1 MAFVHGKN
9 THLTYG
15 TVNLS
20 PYLNSVDFPRG
31 AATAETTVFGVNAT
45 QFVGGLVDTTFT
57 ASGLFDQAIVSAL
70 GSYIGS
76 TAQTFAYGPMGTA
89 TGAAKVTGNAL
100 LTQYQITGGVVDAVG
115 LSLAWQASGT
125 VTDTTF

>member
-1 MAFVHGKN
+1 MAFIHGKN

-45 QFVGGLVDTTFT
+45 QFVGGLVDTTIT
-57 ASGLFDQAIVSAL
+57 ASGLFDSAVVSAL
-70 GSYIGS
+70 GAYIGS
-76 TAQTFAYGPMGTA
+76 TAQSFIYGPAGSA
-89 TGAAKVTGNAL
+89 TTNPKVTGSAL
-100 LTQYQITGGVVDAVG
+100 LTQYQVTGGVADAVG
-115 LSLAWQASGT
+115 LSLSWQVSGT
-125 VTDTTF
+125 VTDSFF